1 MTEQW
6 KLEGNCKDCR
16 RQKYCKQKCTAWKK
30 SQDKIIHNIAASLF
44 IRTIDG
50 KYGKLR

>member
-16 RQKYCKQKCTAWKK
+16 RQEYCNKNCTAKK
-30 SQDKIIHNIAASLF
+30 KKDQEIIKNIVGQAF
-44 IRTIDG
+44 DPINVIG
-50 KYGKLR
+50 KGPY